1 MVQKRSHF
9 GYYFPMLSAESIA
22 VVKLAVKQPAG
33 EYRLTPIRSAIDDVW
48 SRDMR
53 VGAGTMW
60 RYISALRR
68 YRLCFIE

>member
-33 EYRLTPIRSAIDDVW
+33 EYRLTPIRSAIDGVW
-48 SRDMR
+48 SRDN
-53 VGAGTMW
+53 VG
-60 RYISALRR
+60 
-68 YRLCFIE
+68 